1 MKTKQEKAPKF
12 TAEELDAHS
21 VLLCRGGSHLYG
33 LNHAGSDEDFYRVVP
48 DEHFWKAVGNFP
60 SGNAKI
66 LARQTII
73 DGIDQMLV
81 SEKTFHRFCYEG
93 SPQALET
100 MFAHEPIIDKLE
112 AFRHS
117 YFGGLNLEHMCGK
130 YTRTIKAFSYGDFK
144 KRRHALRM
152 SFNLAEA
159 MSTGGRFNPRLTPE
173 QIAFATQKAQSNPQE
188 FIEAITD
195 INYFT
200 IDEDWNW
207 AELEKVFAG

>member
-12 TAEELDAHS
+12 TNEELDAHS

-33 LNHAGSDEDFYRVVP
+33 LNHADSDEDFYRVVP

-60 SGNAKI
+60 SGNQKV

-93 SPQALET
+93 APQALET
-100 MFAHEPIIDKLE
+100 MFAQEPIIDKLE

-117 YFGGLNLEHMCGK
+117 YFGGLNMEHMCGR
-130 YTRTIKAFSYGDFK
+130 YTRTIKAFAYGNFK

-152 SFNLAEA
+152 SFNLSEA
-159 MSTGGRFNPRLTPE
+159 MATGGRFNPRLTQD
-173 QIAFATQKAQSNPQE
+173 QIDFATQKAQSNPRE
-188 FIEAITD
+188 FIEAITST
-195 INYFT
+195 NYFT
-200 IDEDWNW
+200 IDDNWNW
-207 AELEKVFAG
+207 EEIEKQF